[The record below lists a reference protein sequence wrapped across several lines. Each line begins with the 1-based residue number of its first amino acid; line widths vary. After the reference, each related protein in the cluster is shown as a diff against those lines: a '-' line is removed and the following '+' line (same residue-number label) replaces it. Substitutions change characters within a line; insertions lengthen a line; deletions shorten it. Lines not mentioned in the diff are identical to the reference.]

1 MIAEVAPLFILLNVR
16 STNSRIVIIFL
27 KPVCVLWRI
36 EYRAVLDSRAMK
48 NYTIVKVG
56 NDYVVRAK
64 EQSVLK
70 VASRRRAAKL
80 VVEAAELLHQPRAD
94 DAASASADESSSA
107 PDAPEGS

>member
-1 MIAEVAPLFILLNVR
+1 
-16 STNSRIVIIFL
+16 
-27 KPVCVLWRI
+27 
-36 EYRAVLDSRAMK
+36 MK

-56 NDYVVRAK
+56 NDYVMQAE

-80 VVEAAELLHQPRAD
+80 VVEAAELLEQPPAD
-94 DAASASADESSSA
+94 DTAMAPTGEPSIA